1 MSGDSEVPEFSGG
14 GEFAINKGTMK
25 QHLPGPGDRIY
36 DLNEIVEDSRTK
48 IYDLNDVVE
57 EPDILRN
64 REPHEVLVIDGRGY
78 EKEPPPAD
86 IIHDLVDAIEEKP
99 ILDQPHGLS
108 QEEVGRLITETVEK
122 MAREMIPVIAERVI
136 REEIEKLKQDSEEEA
151 V

>member
-1 MSGDSEVPEFSGG
+1 MNGDSEVPEFSRS
-14 GEFAINKGTMK
+14 GEFTMNKGTMK

-36 DLNEIVEDSRTK
+36 DLNEIVDDARTK
-48 IYDLNDVVE
+48 IYDLTDVVE
-57 EPDILRN
+57 EPDVLRN

-78 EKEPPPAD
+78 ETEPPPAD

-99 ILDQPHGLS
+99 TPEQPHGLS
-108 QEEVGRLITETVEK
+108 QEEVKRLISETVEK
-122 MAREMIPVIAERVI
+122 MAREMIPAIVERVI